1 MNKDLQNK
9 SEELERSLAKQL
21 DVFKKG
27 SEDWLKVGAAVA
39 VGAVLVYGV
48 VQLAKKKQANQTD
61 KAMQVLEKEGL
72 LTPEIKERLT
82 QKKSAS
88 LWSGLLEKILFVGIG
103 LAKDKI
109 MEQFASNSPQAVSPE
124 REEK

>member
-88 LWSGLLEKILFVGIG
+88 LWSGLLERLLFLGIG
-103 LAKDKI
+103 LAKDKLYT
-109 MEQFASNSPQAVSPE
+109 QFFAEPE
-124 REEK
+124 KPVEKKENI

>member
-88 LWSGLLEKILFVGIG
+88 LWSGLLEKLLFLGIG
-103 LAKDKI
+103 LAKDKLYT
-109 MEQFASNSPQAVSPE
+109 QFFTEPE
-124 REEK
+124 KPVEKKENI